1 MTDRESCNEYG
12 TVHIRCS
19 SKDIVEYTDIKKE
32 YMLFRENRNNRG
44 KWWIFA
50 SIMCTYQNRTLSA
63 APPGR
68 RAETCWSGA

>member
-1 MTDRESCNEYG
+1 
-12 TVHIRCS
+12 
-19 SKDIVEYTDIKKE
+19 
-32 YMLFRENRNNRG
+32 MLFRENRNNRG
-44 KWWIFA
+44 KWLIFA